1 MTLKNG
7 EITELESENAGIEMT
22 KEEEITGWAALQS
35 AMNAGGVIKLAA
47 DVIAGAADDAL
58 TVPENTTVVLDLNGH
73 SLNRALTAA
82 VQNGSVIVNN
92 GVLAVMGE
100 GAVTGGNTVGNGG
113 GILNRGILT
122 LYGGVISGNR
132 ADIGGGVYNNE
143 GAQFWMTG
151 GLIKEN
157 TANGYPAIGG
167 EVIFNTQAV
176 VQIDADG
183 NKVSIAQAL
192 VELAELNFIKPI
204 MPDYDDYTGID
215 DVVNEELPV
224 TKKVFRNGRV
234 IIMHNGAVYNT
245 AGQIVR

>member
-1 MTLKNG
+1 
-7 EITELESENAGIEMT
+7 
-22 KEEEITGWAALQS
+22 
-35 AMNAGGVIKLAA
+35 
-47 DVIAGAADDAL
+47 
-58 TVPENTTVVLDLNGH
+58 H

-92 GVLAVMGE
+92 GVLAIMGV
-100 GAVTGGNTVGNGG
+100 GTVTGGNTVGNGG
-113 GILNRGILT
+113 GILNRGTLT
-122 LYGGVISGNR
+122 LYAGEITGNKAGGL
-132 ADIGGGVYNNE
+132 GGGVYNSIANTTTT
-143 GAQFWMTG
+143 GFWMTG
-151 GLIKEN
+151 GLIYGN
-157 TANGYPAIGG
+157 TAGSYPAIGG
-167 EVIFNTQAV
+167 DVTFNAQAV